1 MGIFYRRPLMICF
14 GCFMITAVAFY
25 SFSLFFKYL
34 IFFILAA
41 SLPAL
46 LVFIVM
52 SREKKRKITACV
64 ILTAV
69 MFSAVAAASSFIYYD
84 CFIGKY
90 ESESGKEKT
99 VEAVVLD
106 TDEYGGYMT
115 SHSIMLRSIDGERAV
130 GKAKLTLGYHS
141 AFHSGD
147 VIRIKAVCTPLA
159 DAVYDSS
166 YVGTLHAKGFAAAFT
181 VENEADSESEK
192 LGEGSDIFT
201 LFSDFNGKLD
211 RVLDKVIGGDAGRLA
226 SAVFLGNREG
236 LSDTI
241 LRDFRRTG
249 VFHLLAI
256 SGVHISVISAIA
268 DLLLSLIGLG
278 KRQRGILMIP
288 LLVCYWFLSGCSVTA
303 LRAILMS
310 GAVFIGFIL
319 KHPADPPTVLF
330 AVCGGIMLVS
340 PGAVA
345 DVGFWMTFLATLGII
360 TAAPY
365 ITKILKRNQKESRL
379 RYFLKTVG
387 RFVVSAL
394 LMTLAAN
401 FILLFIMWYE
411 FGEVSVVAPLTNLLV
426 GTATSAVIAATPV
439 CLLLCGMPWLAA
451 PVAWFI
457 RNVSSYI
464 FSVTVYLSEKR
475 YAVLSLRYDFAG
487 VIVIIFSIALLIL
500 LIVRLDKFKWL
511 TLVPPAAAVIAFAV
525 CLGVYTPAHA
535 DELSFT
541 YLRRGD
547 REMTIA
553 VESGRAFICDMSD
566 GSYTNLYYAAEE
578 ARDLCA
584 AETEVLMLT
593 HYHNKY
599 LVSLDTFFGRYRV
612 RNIWLPEPESESEFT
627 VLSGI
632 CEIAET
638 HGVTPTVYRRG
649 EKLRIFGKGS
659 IEVFPYET
667 LKRSVQPAIGF
678 AVRYGSC
685 GIAYIGSSYLET
697 ESASLAKDIASEC
710 DALIIGTHGPN
721 MKEDY
726 VLPVGSSASL
736 VIFSDGD
743 AKARAL
749 LPTDYDGNAEF
760 FASPERKNAVF
771 RYNG

>member
-1 MGIFYRRPLMICF
+1 MICF
-14 GCFMITAVAFY
+14 GCFIITAVAFY
-25 SFSLFFKYL
+25 SFSPYVKYL

-46 LVFIVM
+46 IVFIAM
-52 SREKKRKITACV
+52 CRERKRRITACV
-64 ILTAV
+64 MLTAV
-69 MFSAVAAASSFIYYD
+69 AFSAAAAASSFIYYD
-84 CFIGKY
+84 CFIGGY
-90 ESESGKEKT
+90 ESEGGKEKT

-106 TDEYGGYMT
+106 THDFGGYMT
-115 SHSIMLRSIDGERAV
+115 SHGILLRSIDGERAF

-141 AFHSGD
+141 AFHTGD

-159 DAVYDSS
+159 EAAYDGSRA
-166 YVGTLHAKGFAAAFT
+166 GTLQAKGFAAAFT
-181 VENEADSESEK
+181 VEDEACSESENI
-192 LGEGSDIFT
+192 GRESNIFT
-201 LFSDFNGKLD
+201 LFSGFNGRLD
-211 RVLDKVIGGDAGRLA
+211 RILDRTVEGDAGRLA

-236 LSDTI
+236 LPDTV

-256 SGVHISVISAIA
+256 SGVHISVIVEIA
-268 DLLLSLIGLG
+268 DLLLSLAGLG

-288 LLVCYWFLSGCSVTA
+288 LLVCYWLLSGCSVTA
-303 LRAILMS
+303 MRAILMS
-310 GAVFIGFIL
+310 GAVFVGFML
-319 KHPADPPTVLF
+319 KRPADPPTVLF
-330 AVCGGIMLVS
+330 AACGGIMFVS

-365 ITKILKRNQKESRL
+365 ITKILKRNQKESKL

-394 LMTLAAN
+394 LVTLAAN

-411 FGEVSVVAPLTNLLV
+411 FGEISVVAPLTNLLV
-426 GTATSAVIAATPV
+426 GTAASAVIAATPI
-439 CLLLCGMPWLAA
+439 CLLLCGIPWLAA
-451 PVAWFI
+451 PAAWLI
-457 RNVSSYI
+457 RKVSSYI
-464 FSVTVYLSEKR
+464 FAVTGYLSEKR

-487 VIVIIFSIALLIL
+487 AIVILFSIALLIL
-500 LIVRLDKFKWL
+500 LVVRLDKLRWL
-511 TLVPPAAAVIAFAV
+511 TLVPPAAAVMAFAI
-525 CLGVYTPAHA
+525 CLGVCTSVHA

-547 REMTIA
+547 REMTVA
-553 VESGRAFICDMSD
+553 VGNGRAFICDMSD

-584 AETEVLMLT
+584 TETEVLMLT
-593 HYHNKY
+593 HYHSKY
-599 LVSLDTFFGRYRV
+599 LVSLDTFFGRYTV
-612 RNIWLPEPESESEFT
+612 RSIWLPEPESESEFT

-632 CEIAET
+632 CEIAEDY
-638 HGVTPTVYRRG
+638 GVIPTVYRRG

-678 AVRYGSC
+678 SVRYGSC
-685 GIAYIGSSYLET
+685 GIAYIGSSYFET
-697 ESASLAKDIASEC
+697 KSAELASEIASEC
-710 DALIIGTHGPN
+710 GTVIIGAHGPN

-726 VLPVGSSASL
+726 ILPVGDSTSL
-736 VIFSDGD
+736 VIFSDD
-743 AKARAL
+743 NAKEKAL
-749 LPTDYDGNAEF
+749 LPADYKGTAEF
-760 FASPERKNAVF
+760 FVSPERKNAVF
-771 RYNG
+771 HYNG